1 MLNCSFTLCRIV
13 RNNASPRPTTSHL
26 APKPITR
33 PPPASPPRQPI
44 PKPVPPPA
52 KPVSDT
58 EDDDDYDMGFGVFV
72 TDEGGYQ
79 LVAPE
84 ETIQPVRPPVVPP
97 VVPAVLDRKGLERS
111 TSLNFESSILKTQQ
125 ASQGSGARH
134 GAAGSQSTGTGA
146 LTGSQWKRTMS
157 AEALSRQQAIA
168 RVIGTGSGSSQTT
181 AQPLRPVVNSVAP
194 ARELPYGAKAGP
206 SVGMDE
212 YERMKAELETMRR
225 AQAKATEDMLEYKK
239 EAQKR
244 QGEAVGIRKQLVEVR
259 LVKAAK
265 GGTRRF

>member
-1 MLNCSFTLCRIV
+1 
-13 RNNASPRPTTSHL
+13 
-26 APKPITR
+26 
-33 PPPASPPRQPI
+33 
-44 PKPVPPPA
+44 
-52 KPVSDT
+52 
-58 EDDDDYDMGFGVFV
+58 MGFGVFV

-84 ETIQPVRPPVVPP
+84 ETSPPVKPA
-97 VVPAVLDRKGLERS
+97 VVPLSATVVPERKGLERS
-111 TSLNFESSILKTQQ
+111 TSLNFDSSSQKNQQ
-125 ASQGSGARH
+125 ITQGSGARYS
-134 GAAGSQSTGTGA
+134 AAGSQNGGTGG

-168 RVIGTGSGSSQTT
+168 RVIGSGSGTSQAT
-181 AQPLRPVVNSVAP
+181 AQPPRSVINSIAP
-194 ARELPYGAKAGP
+194 LRELPSAAKAGP

-225 AQAKATEDMLEYKK
+225 AQAKATEDMLEYKR